1 MRTKNI
7 LILAVLAVSL
17 AACSNKK
24 TEGAATC
31 CEKADSAVVEVAPVV
46 ETPVLAPADALK
58 EFKAFAKSYGEAFNN
73 LTKDPNKYTELAGQ
87 VQAKVAELEA
97 IKDKLKPA
105 ELKEYEKAKK
115 IITDVNSGGTKT
127 KK

>member
-17 AACSNKK
+17 AACNKK
-24 TEGAATC
+24 TEVAPAT
-31 CEKADSAVVEVAPVV
+31 DVVEQEVVVAEPVV
-46 ETPVLAPADALK
+46 ETPALKPADALK
-58 EFKAFAKSYGEAFNN
+58 EFKAFAKSYGEAYNN
-73 LTKDPNKYTELAGQ
+73 ITKNPGKYTELAGQ
-87 VQAKVAELEA
+87 VQTKVAELEA

-105 ELKEYEKAKK
+105 EVKEYEKAKK
-115 IITDVNSGGTKT
+115 IITDVNSGGTK